1 MELNSK
7 QPFPHFRFITNGRFM
22 KFFLNPEQEDIKSR
36 WNKINTHYA
45 LVRGDNQVVLEYDP
59 QPAQSL
65 IDHVNRRRIV
75 RPSLPP
81 AVEYSEAY
89 GHLWHPNEHGD
100 NHQVTE
106 LPYEL
111 GVFWSTH
118 RTWDGFHL
126 NWVKILGQG
135 GFGVATL
142 WEAIFE
148 DGTSCMVVIKMP
160 RPKPGGHTED
170 LRREVS
176 WHRKYAGALHTVQVV
191 DLNEIVRGKRY
202 YYAQGGAGPP
212 RIRGPIFNPRHLNVS
227 VLEYAQHGNL
237 FDMLAKI
244 SYSTTRLSNK
254 VLWELWECL
263 VRGVASV
270 SRQRGILQQ
279 DLMPGVKYGLDEVL
293 ASIEGG
299 APVTAWDFLHDVI
312 DSHDVHFDLEEQN
325 VLIAA
330 HPSHY
335 GSPLLKARLRSS
347 VLDNWLHDFGGSYSF
362 EMQDCWKRWRFVN
375 YMRARSSPKLN
386 RRLPEQATREWE
398 DFDALNSPSADH
410 FRGQNLDRG
419 TPVAGRYGTWSNIF
433 LIASIMESI
442 ITDRWISCPFTKYSY
457 VTADGMKAAET
468 YAHRLLHP
476 DYSWVEPELLEQVI
490 RCQFHQ
496 PADRPNITELL
507 FVCVRRKM
515 RGFPEESNDE
525 TARFWYNFWLP
536 LPEDNVGMAP
546 DSGQDNGDGNDAG
559 EAAQGEDKGKAPQV
573 ELPADFFDDPA
584 AHQDKMPGVETKDWS
599 NVKDL
604 IANLVSA
611 AERQGPK
618 AMRHLTV
625 SDAGF
630 QPDRPGIDADRE
642 VGSDPGQPGAGWKPP
657 PSSEGPSPQ
666 IGESRHAS
674 SGSGHDSGPAWSQDG
689 ARSAPKPKGDSWPY
703 LGKLRYGSSPS
714 SGSGNSGSRVS
725 RRSQRPRPGSAP
737 GRFPSVAMRNL
748 ASRADQLQSYL
759 DQEMVT
765 GDQGTTAEDQ
775 EVASSDP
782 DKGGGTSLG
791 MHM

>member
-1 MELNSK
+1 
-7 QPFPHFRFITNGRFM
+7 
-22 KFFLNPEQEDIKSR
+22 
-36 WNKINTHYA
+36 
-45 LVRGDNQVVLEYDP
+45 
-59 QPAQSL
+59 
-65 IDHVNRRRIV
+65 
-75 RPSLPP
+75 
-81 AVEYSEAY
+81 
-89 GHLWHPNEHGD
+89 
-100 NHQVTE
+100 
-106 LPYEL
+106 
-111 GVFWSTH
+111 
-118 RTWDGFHL
+118 
-126 NWVKILGQG
+126 
-135 GFGVATL
+135 
-142 WEAIFE
+142 
-148 DGTSCMVVIKMP
+148 
-160 RPKPGGHTED
+160 
-170 LRREVS
+170 
-176 WHRKYAGALHTVQVV
+176 
-191 DLNEIVRGKRY
+191 
-202 YYAQGGAGPP
+202 
-212 RIRGPIFNPRHLNVS
+212 
-227 VLEYAQHGNL
+227 
-237 FDMLAKI
+237 
-244 SYSTTRLSNK
+244 
-254 VLWELWECL
+254 
-263 VRGVASV
+263 
-270 SRQRGILQQ
+270 
-279 DLMPGVKYGLDEVL
+279 
-293 ASIEGG
+293 
-299 APVTAWDFLHDVI
+299 
-312 DSHDVHFDLEEQN
+312 
-325 VLIAA
+325 
-330 HPSHY
+330 
-335 GSPLLKARLRSS
+335 
-347 VLDNWLHDFGGSYSF
+347 
-362 EMQDCWKRWRFVN
+362 
-375 YMRARSSPKLN
+375 
-386 RRLPEQATREWE
+386 
-398 DFDALNSPSADH
+398 
-410 FRGQNLDRG
+410 
-419 TPVAGRYGTWSNIF
+419 
-433 LIASIMESI
+433 MESI

-689 ARSAPKPKGDSWPY
+689 ARSAPKPKGASWPY